1 MFSSFIL
8 AAIEIMEEK
17 KSFVCI
23 DGAARGNPGDAG
35 IGIVIKDGQN
45 QKIRQL
51 YKYIG
56 QNTNN
61 IAEYTALV
69 YGLQEALILGLKDV
83 VVYSDSEL
91 LVKQLNGEYRVKNS
105 NLKLYYEQFL
115 HLKTGF
121 DELQVRQVSRG
132 ENKEADK
139 LANQAIDS
147 RIDSSLKT
155 A

>member
-1 MFSSFIL
+1 MK
-8 AAIEIMEEK
+8 EK
-17 KSFVCI
+17 KSFVYI

-35 IGIVIKDGQN
+35 IGIVINDGQN

-56 QNTNN
+56 QTTNN
-61 IAEYTALV
+61 IAEYTALIF
-69 YGLQEALILGLKDV
+69 GLQEALILGLKDLV
-83 VVYSDSEL
+83 VHSDSEL
-91 LVKQLNGEYRVKNS
+91 LAKQLRGEYRVKNS
-105 NLKLYYEQFL
+105 NLKPYYEQFL

-121 DELQVRQVSRG
+121 NNLEIRQIGRG
-132 ENKEADK
+132 QNREADK

-147 RIDSSLKT
+147 RIDNSLKS

>member
-1 MFSSFIL
+1 MADQKVFIY
-8 AAIEIMEEK
+8 
-17 KSFVCI
+17 I

-35 IGIVIKDGQN
+35 IGIVIQDEKRQP
-45 QKIRQL
+45 IRQL

-56 QNTNN
+56 ELTNN
-61 IAEYTALV
+61 VAEYTALV
-69 YGLQEALILGLKDV
+69 YALQQALILNLRDV
-83 VVYSDSEL
+83 MVHSDSEL
-91 LVKQLNGEYRVKNS
+91 LVKQLNGEYKVKNS
-105 NLKLYYEQFL
+105 NLKAYYEQFL

-121 DELQVRQVSRG
+121 DKLEIKQIARE

-147 RIDSSLKT
+147 KIDNSLKS